1 MNAASKS
8 AIFFGLL
15 LASCA
20 MTLQAQTMSA
30 VVEGPLAITEQQAI
44 ALFYQRNLGLIAANL
59 NIDKARAQEI
69 IAGAIPNPVFSF
81 TAQELNLKMFR
92 PENRDV
98 AVPALVPQIQQ
109 LIETAGKRRLRIE
122 SSELATEAVNF
133 DVQDVA
139 RVPRCAIEKGYRN
152 SFAVNV
158 VP

>member
-1 MNAASKS
+1 MLSILNAASKS

-20 MTLQAQTMSA
+20 MALQAQTMSA

-98 AVPALVPQIQQ
+98 AVPALVPQY
-109 LIETAGKRRLRIE
+109 A
-122 SSELATEAVNF
+122 S
-133 DVQDVA
+133 
-139 RVPRCAIEKGYRN
+139 
-152 SFAVNV
+152 
-158 VP
+158 